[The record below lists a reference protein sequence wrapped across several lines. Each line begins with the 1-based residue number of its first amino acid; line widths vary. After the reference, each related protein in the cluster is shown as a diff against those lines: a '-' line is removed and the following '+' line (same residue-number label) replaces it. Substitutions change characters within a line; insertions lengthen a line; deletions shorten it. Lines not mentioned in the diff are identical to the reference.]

1 MSKRLDSPLACLL
14 ITAAVFLVFIVG
26 RLYQS
31 RFDASSFVVAGDH
44 YCDPTSVPPG
54 LTVLKNSAGFD
65 GQFYY
70 RLALNPFTTQLTEF
84 GITLEEPPYRHQ
96 RILYPLLAYL
106 FSFRSPKFLPAVLI
120 LINFLVLCLMGWLG
134 GCYAQTL
141 KQHALWGIFLPLY
154 PGFLLTLSR
163 DTVEILEAAILL
175 GSFLLLRRR
184 RTVLATAIVVLA
196 VLTKETTILIVV
208 AGALVSLVARWRKQ
222 SEVSVPWYYI
232 AFPIAVFALW
242 QFVQFRIWGE
252 FPVLA
257 SGNNNLALPFVGP
270 ARAFLD
276 AAIFQR
282 PLQIRK
288 SAELVFLLGFGVT
301 VVSQLRSTNA
311 TRHEVFSWLL
321 ITVLVISLGAGVWIE
336 DWSFVRVLSV
346 FYILGTVILIAGKG
360 KIKYLVFS
368 CSLVF
373 WCLLFFKLLRS
384 YTLS

>member
-1 MSKRLDSPLACLL
+1 VPKRLDSPWFCLL
-14 ITAAVFLVFIVG
+14 ITVTFFLVFIFG
-26 RLYQS
+26 RLHLS
-31 RFDASSFVVAGDH
+31 GFDASSFIVAGDR
-44 YCDPTSVPPG
+44 YCDPGTVPAG
-54 LTVLKNSAGFD
+54 LTVLKGSAGFD

-70 RLALNPFTTQLTEF
+70 RLALDPLTTKPAEF
-84 GITLEEPPYRHQ
+84 GITLDEPPLRHQ
-96 RILYPLLAYL
+96 RILYPLLAWAL
-106 FSFRSPKFLPAVLI
+106 SFGNPRFLPAVLI

-134 GCYAQTL
+134 GSYAQTL

-208 AGALVSLVARWRKQ
+208 AGALVNLIARWRKQ
-222 SEVSVPWYYI
+222 SEVSVPWYYV

-282 PLQIRK
+282 PFQIRK
-288 SAELVFLLGFGVT
+288 SAELVFLMGFGVT

-321 ITVLVISLGAGVWIE
+321 ITVLVISLGSSVWVE
-336 DWSFVRVLSV
+336 DWTFVRVLAV
-346 FYILGTVILIAGKG
+346 FYVLGAVILIAGKG